1 MKKKEEEHLEYKAG
15 DSVVC
20 VINSRATLTVGK
32 EYKIIACYGQSHTDI
47 HEVYENYKDEMTI
60 VVENDNGESTWY
72 DHFRFI
78 SKNKFRAKIINN
90 ILK

>member
-32 EYKIIACYGQSHTDI
+32 EYKIFPM
-47 HEVYENYKDEMTI
+47 VF
-60 VVENDNGESTWY
+60 DN
-72 DHFRFI
+72 
-78 SKNKFRAKIINN
+78 NKFIGGYTETVKYIDQ
-90 ILK
+90 ILDFDISF